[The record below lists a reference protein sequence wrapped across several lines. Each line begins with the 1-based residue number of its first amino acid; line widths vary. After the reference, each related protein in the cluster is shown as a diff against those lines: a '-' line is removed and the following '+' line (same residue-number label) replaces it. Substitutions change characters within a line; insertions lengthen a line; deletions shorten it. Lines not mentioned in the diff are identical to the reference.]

1 MIRDRFYSHTLNATS
16 AKQQQQK
23 IHIDIHNALL
33 SRYKEKKLCAEEVWS
48 DVRNWRKRT
57 ENFNKMKIWRGCE

>member
-33 SRYKEKKLCAEEVWS
+33 SRYKEKKLCAEEV
-48 DVRNWRKRT
+48 
-57 ENFNKMKIWRGCE
+57 